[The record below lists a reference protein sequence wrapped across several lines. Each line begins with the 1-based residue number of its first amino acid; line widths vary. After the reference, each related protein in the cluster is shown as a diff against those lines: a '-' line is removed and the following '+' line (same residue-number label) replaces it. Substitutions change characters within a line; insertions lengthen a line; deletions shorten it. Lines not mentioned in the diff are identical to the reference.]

1 LGKGWSD
8 RLYLLRTTKLA
19 HIIAALKLKDIVK
32 CRTLRRVEICMMR
45 DSNREIGGVDS
56 IAKWVDDGFLEENGK
71 KVEADVEFGRKV
83 KKGRRR

>member
-1 LGKGWSD
+1 
-8 RLYLLRTTKLA
+8 
-19 HIIAALKLKDIVK
+19 
-32 CRTLRRVEICMMR
+32 MMR